1 MLVWILNLVVLDH
14 NDVTCDDSK
23 GGKYWNKEGGEEDEI
38 ENVFL
43 ENSKRIWGTCGRKT
57 YTLF

>member
-1 MLVWILNLVVLDH
+1 LNLVVLDH

-43 ENSKRIWGTCGRKT
+43 ENSKRI
-57 YTLF
+57 